1 MLVEL
6 KAKSQVTI
14 PKDIVN
20 SMELNQGDQFEVREE
35 NGKIIL
41 IPVAIYPEHVI
52 KNLKAQVK
60 EIKESIKNGNQP
72 VFDSIDSLFEELDK

>member
-6 KAKSQVTI
+6 HAKSQITI

-20 SMELNQGDQFEVREE
+20 AIDLNQGDLFEITEE

-41 IPVAIYPEHVI
+41 IPVVIYPERVYRRI
-52 KNLKAQVK
+52 ETLCRSNPKVY
-60 EIKESIKNGNQP
+60 
-72 VFDSIDSLFEELDK
+72 

>member
-14 PKDIVN
+14 PKDIVSSLN
-20 SMELNQGDQFEVREE
+20 LNQGDQFEILEE

-41 IPVAIYPEHVI
+41 MPVAVYPEHI
-52 KNLKAQVK
+52 INQLKESVN
-60 EIKESIKNGNQP
+60 EIKESIRKGKQP
-72 VFDSIDSLFEELDK
+72 VFDGLDSLFEELDK

>member
-20 SMELNQGDQFEVREE
+20 SMELNQGDQFEVSEE
-35 NGKIIL
+35 NGKIVL
-41 IPVAIYPEHVI
+41 VPVAVYPEHVI
-52 KNLKAQVK
+52 KSLMAEVK

-72 VFDSIDSLFEELDK
+72 VFDSIDSLFEELDT

>member
-6 KAKSQVTI
+6 KTKSQVTI

-20 SMELNQGDQFEVREE
+20 SMKLNQGDQFEIIED
-35 NGKIIL
+35 NGKIVL
-41 IPVAIYPEHVI
+41 IPVAVYPEHII
-52 KNLKAQVK
+52 KNLKAEVE
-60 EIKESIKNGNQP
+60 EIKESIKAGKRP

>member
-14 PKDIVN
+14 PKDIVSSLN
-20 SMELNQGDQFEVREE
+20 LNQGDQFEILEE

-41 IPVAIYPEHVI
+41 IPVAVYPEHI
-52 KNLKAQVK
+52 INQLKESVN
-60 EIKESIKNGNQP
+60 EIKESIRKGKQP
-72 VFDSIDSLFEELDK
+72 VFDSLDSLFEELDK

>member
-14 PKDIVN
+14 PKDTVN
-20 SMELNQGDQFEVREE
+20 SMELNQGDQFEVMEE

-41 IPVAIYPEHVI
+41 VPVAIYPEHVI
-52 KNLKAQVK
+52 KSLKAEVQ
-60 EIKESIKNGNQP
+60 EIKKTIKNGTQP
-72 VFDSIDSLFEELDK
+72 VFDSIDSLFEALDK

>member
-6 KAKSQVTI
+6 HAKSQITI

-20 SMELNQGDQFEVREE
+20 AIDLNQGDLFEITEE

-41 IPVAIYPEHVI
+41 IPVVIYPERVI
-52 KNLKAQVK
+52 EELKFSVDQIQK
-60 EIKESIKNGNQP
+60 SIKSGNQP
-72 VFDSIDSLFEELDK
+72 VFDSIDSLLKELEH

>member
-14 PKDIVN
+14 PKVIVS
-20 SMELNQGDQFEVREE
+20 SMELNQGDQFEITED

-41 IPVAIYPEHVI
+41 VPVVVYPERFI
-52 KNLKAQVK
+52 KNLKAEVQ
-60 EIKESIKNGNQP
+60 EIREAIRTGDQP
-72 VFDSIDSLFEELDK
+72 TFESIDSLFEELDK